1 MWEGTEEGDTGGIAK
16 YSKLLFFVWHLVCLL
31 TLANIWA
38 LSDSSGQFSCHQLWE
53 ASLQCSSHTDS
64 VPGYLFLS
72 GGPKGGVGPLCPHY
86 LLQPLLVKGD
96 VSAGWSPPPGELKA
110 KGSVAWLPSPRE
122 TLPQPDRPH
131 TPEPLP
137 VDTSGNG
144 RWSSGECSSPP
155 SRCESRAASLPL
167 PADAFKGHLGP

>member
-38 LSDSSGQFSCHQLWE
+38 LLDSSGQFSCHQLWE

-110 KGSVAWLPSPRE
+110 KGSVAWLPSLRE

-144 RWSSGECSSPP
+144 RWSSGECSSTP
-155 SRCESRAASLPL
+155 SRCESRAASLTL
-167 PADAFKGHLGP
+167 PADAFKGHLGS